1 MTTTAISPD
10 ALRDLVE
17 RCLVAANTSAWN
29 AEAVAR
35 ALVQA
40 EIDGQTGHGVV
51 RVATY
56 CAQSRTGKVDGHAT
70 PKLTKTRPGS
80 IMIDVGHGFA
90 FRAFELAAKEL
101 PNLTTE
107 TGIAAAGFIRSHHA
121 GALGQLVEQLADAGL
136 MALMFANTPGAMTS
150 WGGSRA
156 VFGTNPIAFAAPRRN
171 GAPIIIDLALSQ
183 VVRGKIL
190 SAAQKGEAIPE
201 GWANDAEGRPTTDA
215 RAALKGTVLPIGGA
229 KGAALA
235 LMVEILAAS
244 LTGANHAF
252 EATSLFDGE
261 GAPPALGQFVIAIDP
276 AAFGGQAATEKIEL
290 LASAI
295 EMDEGARLP
304 GASRRE
310 VREAAA
316 RDGVRIEDGLLQS
329 LNEMSQAN

>member
-1 MTTTAISPD
+1 MTTTAVSPEP
-10 ALRDLVE
+10 LRRLVQ
-17 RCLVAANTSAWN
+17 RCLIAANTSAWN

-70 PKLTKTRPGS
+70 PTLTKTRPGS

-101 PNLTTE
+101 PDLTAQ
-107 TGIAAAGFIRSHHA
+107 TGIAAAGFMRSHHA

-136 MALMFANTPGAMTS
+136 MALMFANTPGAMTA

-156 VFGTNPIAFAAPRRN
+156 VFGTNPIAFAAPRRD
-171 GAPIIIDLALSQ
+171 GPPIIVDLALSQ

-190 SAAQKGEAIPE
+190 AAAQKGEAIPE
-201 GWANDAEGRPTTDA
+201 GWANDAQGRPTTDA

-252 EATSLFDGE
+252 GATSLFDGD

-276 AAFGGQAATEKIEL
+276 GAFGGQAAADKIEL
-290 LASAI
+290 LANAI
-295 EMDEGARLP
+295 EQDEGARLP
-304 GASRRE
+304 GARRGD
-310 VREAAA
+310 VRAAA
-316 RDGVRIEDGLLQS
+316 ERDGIRIDSGLLHS
-329 LNEMSQAN
+329 LGEMSQAN